1 MRKTTIGSTFYLFPC
16 AVEMR
21 EPAGRLAVKV
31 HFGGRYRRLY
41 SEGRHQL
48 QMFSSSNCNFFVP
61 FAQKDARFASAASR
75 GAVSLPSAQKISRE
89 IKA

>member
-1 MRKTTIGSTFYLFPC
+1 
-16 AVEMR
+16 MR

-31 HFGGRYRRLY
+31 HFGGRSRRLY

-48 QMFSSSNCNFFVP
+48 QMFSPSTCNFFVP
-61 FAQKDARFASAASR
+61 FAQKDARFASVVIR
-75 GAVSLPSAQKISRE
+75 WAVSLPGAQKISRE